1 MHTYLPEST
10 NWCPP
15 SPAWRRRHWTGTRRT
30 GGASGGCGWRCGT
43 AKEAGRNRNPRTA
56 PSILP
61 IPPPP
66 PGVLGPPGPRKRYH
80 SHPSLAPVPP
90 KRCTGHGR
98 PAEGGRKE
106 RQVSAHREHH
116 SIASATSE
124 GRLFPQHMHKGWAQ
138 RGLVT
143 ERTRDK
149 TEVSVSVGAGLME
162 LGIQKA
168 ASGEGRTSKREAAGC
183 LSEQQ
188 EVKAKRI
195 LIPTPQGNNLNEDIA
210 PSRRRDG
217 DVSAVTSQF
226 LRRRGGEDAGAMGG
240 VQYRDRLSFP
250 ASYPGVTATARGS
263 PPGHPSPQT
272 AITAAAGR
280 RERRKQNWKTWRHNL
295 HLHVKDKSESTSQ
308 FPLGTKNKSVTGWHD
323 PLAQAARNDHLGTPA
338 HDFQMRNV
346 SASRKLRL
354 PRFLGRGA
362 HVEVPPPDQPQGNP
376 LQGSGRG
383 KRQLRE
389 GPGEARCAVN
399 TVPLSAAANATLSV
413 ANGIRQDLSPLS
425 SHTDRHPDP
434 PGAGPTDHRAPHGSL
449 FAGSTKRGSLEARKS
464 SRLKVME
471 KIPSRHGREDKDAS
485 PSEHK
490 ASEGQGDAA
499 EERNMPRTLHQT
511 NLESPATT
519 NRILS
524 SGGVTIS
531 KVTRESGQEALTPS
545 PLKGSSCEGV
555 QVLGGVGGGG
565 GGGGGGEGSIVH
577 VVDTVVTVVVKD
589 INDNAPVFPNTT
601 MLGHVQENGPA
612 GEAVVVVL
620 AWDADDASDGTNARL
635 TYAIQKNVVDEGTGA
650 AIFSMESATGLVR
663 TARCC
668 LDRETTPEYQ
678 IQVVASDGG
687 GLKGT
692 GTVVIRVDDQNDNS
706 PRLARRLWELQ
717 VEETPS
723 TAPPPNTTLLELTAA
738 DRDAHNTFLYRVVPD
753 SGHGWENFGVR
764 SVGAAGQLFAL
775 RGLDYEL
782 ETHRRGFR
790 FMVQV
795 TDQGPWGWEDLQHVD
810 SAWVTVRL
818 LDVNDNPPLFSRPHA
833 HVTVKEDAAPGTSL
847 ATLSARDPDAGSR
860 QGVDYRLKGDW
871 EALAVDGDGSVSL
884 VRQLDREAPD
894 GEEGVVLVVAVDRG
908 SPPLSATATLT
919 ITVTDVNDCPPRLL
933 PPTLLHVTEG
943 SPPTKLGVLRV
954 TDPDVWEL
962 GHGPPFFLSLAPTN
976 TPLVLSLI
984 SLKFDPRVADPK
996 AWLRSD
1002 LGPPIISRSRSRVGI
1017 RLNLRHGSVRTFWET
1032 QKGDV
1037 P

>member
-1 MHTYLPEST
+1 
-10 NWCPP
+10 
-15 SPAWRRRHWTGTRRT
+15 
-30 GGASGGCGWRCGT
+30 
-43 AKEAGRNRNPRTA
+43 
-56 PSILP
+56 
-61 IPPPP
+61 
-66 PGVLGPPGPRKRYH
+66 
-80 SHPSLAPVPP
+80 
-90 KRCTGHGR
+90 
-98 PAEGGRKE
+98 
-106 RQVSAHREHH
+106 
-116 SIASATSE
+116 
-124 GRLFPQHMHKGWAQ
+124 MHKGWAQ

-162 LGIQKA
+162 LGIQTA

-240 VQYRDRLSFP
+240 VQYRDRRSFP
-250 ASYPGVTATARGS
+250 ASYPGVTAAARGS
-263 PPGHPSPQT
+263 PPSHPSPQT

-612 GEAVVVVL
+612 GE
-620 AWDADDASDGTNARL
+620 
-635 TYAIQKNVVDEGTGA
+635 Y
-650 AIFSMESATGLVR
+650 
-663 TARCC
+663 
-668 LDRETTPEYQ
+668 
-678 IQVVASDGG
+678 
-687 GLKGT
+687 
-692 GTVVIRVDDQNDNS
+692 
-706 PRLARRLWELQ
+706 
-717 VEETPS
+717 
-723 TAPPPNTTLLELTAA
+723 
-738 DRDAHNTFLYRVVPD
+738 
-753 SGHGWENFGVR
+753 
-764 SVGAAGQLFAL
+764 
-775 RGLDYEL
+775 
-782 ETHRRGFR
+782 
-790 FMVQV
+790 
-795 TDQGPWGWEDLQHVD
+795 
-810 SAWVTVRL
+810 
-818 LDVNDNPPLFSRPHA
+818 
-833 HVTVKEDAAPGTSL
+833 
-847 ATLSARDPDAGSR
+847 
-860 QGVDYRLKGDW
+860 
-871 EALAVDGDGSVSL
+871 
-884 VRQLDREAPD
+884 
-894 GEEGVVLVVAVDRG
+894 
-908 SPPLSATATLT
+908 
-919 ITVTDVNDCPPRLL
+919 
-933 PPTLLHVTEG
+933 
-943 SPPTKLGVLRV
+943 
-954 TDPDVWEL
+954 
-962 GHGPPFFLSLAPTN
+962 
-976 TPLVLSLI
+976 
-984 SLKFDPRVADPK
+984 
-996 AWLRSD
+996 
-1002 LGPPIISRSRSRVGI
+1002 
-1017 RLNLRHGSVRTFWET
+1017 
-1032 QKGDV
+1032 
-1037 P
+1037 